1 MKIREVVELIGAI
14 EPIRILNRN
23 LDEVACTIE
32 KNLTEK
38 ILDENVRTLY
48 ADKSVVCIVIK

>member
-1 MKIREVVELIGAI
+1 MKIREVVKLFGAI

-23 LDEVACTIE
+23 LDEVECTIE
-32 KNLTEK
+32 KNLPEK

-48 ADKSVVCIVIK
+48 ADKSVICIVIK

>member
-23 LDEVACTIE
+23 LDEVECTIE
-32 KNLTEK
+32 KNLPEK

-48 ADKSVVCIVIK
+48 ADKSVICIVIK

>member
-1 MKIREVVELIGAI
+1 MKIREVVELIGAM

-23 LDEVACTIE
+23 FDEVECTIE
-32 KNLTEK
+32 KNLPEK

-48 ADKSVVCIVIK
+48 ADKSVICIVIK

>member
-1 MKIREVVELIGAI
+1 MKIREVVELIGVM

-23 LDEVACTIE
+23 FDEVECTIE
-32 KNLTEK
+32 KNLPEK

-48 ADKSVVCIVIK
+48 ADKSVICIVIK

>member
-23 LDEVACTIE
+23 FDEVECTIE
-32 KNLTEK
+32 KNLPEK

-48 ADKSVVCIVIK
+48 ADKSVICIVIK

>member
-1 MKIREVVELIGAI
+1 MKIREVVELIGAM

-23 LDEVACTIE
+23 LDEVECTIE
-32 KNLTEK
+32 KNLPEK